1 MAMDTTRTEI
11 IHQTLSN
18 LHNKTNKQTTKI
30 YREEKNNINL
40 KIIKNNKETLKN
52 YRVKKNISRTEN
64 MTQIIDKRMLNI
76 ILGKLLC
83 SWGILEND
91 DENLF
96 YWVCPSI

>member
-18 LHNKTNKQTTKI
+18 LHNKTNKQQKI
-30 YREEKNNINL
+30 TERKKNNINL

-52 YRVKKNISRTEN
+52 YRVKKNISESEN

-83 SWGILEND
+83 SWGILENN

-96 YWVCPSI
+96 